1 MAAIRTQQEI
11 RQRAP
16 LLLIGLLVANF
27 LVMAFDAKDATT
39 KQRKARVWLQ
49 TLAYP
54 FQEGGATVGGA
65 GVSFFQRLGQMRHA
79 QQENLQLKELLTQRE
94 EELRQIQLERNEN
107 ARLKQL
113 LDLKQSGAYPVVI
126 ARVIGRD
133 PVQWFRNITINAG
146 TNSGVEVN
154 MPVLADGS
162 LVGRIVVA
170 GPFSSQAMLLTDEK
184 SAAGAVIGQISE
196 SGALGSVKGGGQND
210 LLEMYYVP
218 GMVEVQGGETV
229 LTTGQDKIYPPG
241 LIVGTIA
248 GYKQHG
254 TATSPHVI
262 YVRPAARLYALTN
275 VAVALY
281 HPPQKDESNSA
292 KPVGAVP
299 SATPASWGAVKV
311 FGSPTPS
318 PTPAPR

>member
-1 MAAIRTQQEI
+1 MAGTRTQQEI

-27 LVMAFDAKDATT
+27 LTMAFDAKDPTT
-39 KQRKARVWLQ
+39 KQRKIRVWLQ
-49 TLAYP
+49 AIAYP
-54 FQEGGATVGGA
+54 FQEGGSTVGGA
-65 GVSFFQRLGQMRHA
+65 GVSFFQQVA
-79 QQENLQLKELLTQRE
+79 QLRQAQKENVQLKERLNQRE

-113 LDLKQSGAYPVVI
+113 LELKQTGTYSLVFAKVI
-126 ARVIGRD
+126 ARD
-133 PVQWFRNITINAG
+133 PAQWFHNITINAG
-146 TNSGVEVN
+146 TSSGVEVN

-196 SGALGSVKGGGQND
+196 SGAIGSVKGGGTNE

-218 GMVEVQGGETV
+218 GMVEIKEGETV

-281 HPPQKDESNSA
+281 RPPQKDDNNNA
-292 KPVGAVP
+292 KPT
-299 SATPASWGAVKV
+299 ATPPGNTGAVKV
-311 FGSPTPS
+311 FDTPVATPS
-318 PTPAPR
+318 PR